1 MTRAEA
7 TRMRRL
13 ELQNAELRAQLDR
26 QLEIYR
32 DQAWELV
39 QLRCEREL
47 IREIMGCADTT
58 GSTPTA

>member
-13 ELQNAELRAQLDR
+13 ELENAELRAQLDK
-26 QLEIYR
+26 QLDIYR

-39 QLRCEREL
+39 QLRSEREML
-47 IREIMGCADTT
+47 VEILC
-58 GSTPTA
+58 TPVPSRS